1 MRISPINNR
10 QNQISHKAVNQKYLK
25 QARNEYIKYAPYH
38 NQLPIIGNIV
48 NCAIYGLI
56 SKQDAIDTLNAI
68 RPYARNV
75 LDDIKDRIK
84 DLKESMANQ

>member
-1 MRISPINNR
+1 MRILPIQSN
-10 QNQISHKAVNQKYLK
+10 QNQVSHKAVNQKYLK
-25 QARNEYIKYAPYH
+25 QARNEYMKYAPYH

-68 RPYARNV
+68 RPYAGNV
-75 LDDIKDRIK
+75 LDAIEDRIK
-84 DLKESMANQ
+84 AFKDSMTNQ

>member
-10 QNQISHKAVNQKYLK
+10 QNQVSHKAVNQKYLK

-75 LDDIKDRIK
+75 LDAIEDRIK
-84 DLKESMANQ
+84 ALKESMANQ

>member
-1 MRISPINNR
+1 MRILPIQSN
-10 QNQISHKAVNQKYLK
+10 QNQVSHKAVNQKYLK
-25 QARNEYIKYAPYH
+25 QARDKYYRCAPYH

-68 RPYARNV
+68 RPYAGNV
-75 LDDIKDRIK
+75 LDDIEDRIK
-84 DLKESMANQ
+84 DLKDSMTNQ

>member
-1 MRISPINNR
+1 MRILPIQSN
-10 QNQISHKAVNQKYLK
+10 QNQVSHKAVNQKYLK
-25 QARNEYIKYAPYH
+25 QARNEYMKYAPYH

-68 RPYARNV
+68 RPYAGNV
-75 LDDIKDRIK
+75 LDAIEDRIK
-84 DLKESMANQ
+84 ALKDSMTNQ

>member
-10 QNQISHKAVNQKYLK
+10 QNQVSHKAVNQKYLK

-75 LDDIKDRIK
+75 LDDIEDRIK

>member
-1 MRISPINNR
+1 MRISPIKNH
-10 QNQISHKAVNQKYLK
+10 QNQVSHKAVNQKYLK
-25 QARNEYIKYAPYH
+25 QARDNFLRCYPHH

-68 RPYARNV
+68 RPYAGNV
-75 LDDIKDRIK
+75 LDDIEDRIK

>member
-1 MRISPINNR
+1 MRISPIKNY
-10 QNQISHKAVNQKYLK
+10 QNQVSHKAVNQKYLK
-25 QARNEYIKYAPYH
+25 QARNEYMKYAPYH

-68 RPYARNV
+68 RPYAGNV
-75 LDDIKDRIK
+75 LDDIEDRIK

>member
-1 MRISPINNR
+1 MRISPIKNH
-10 QNQISHKAVNQKYLK
+10 QNQVSHKAVNQKYLK
-25 QARNEYIKYAPYH
+25 QARNEYMKYAPYH

-68 RPYARNV
+68 RPYAGNV
-75 LDDIKDRIK
+75 LDDIEDRIK

>member
-1 MRISPINNR
+1 MRISPINNH
-10 QNQISHKAVNQKYLK
+10 QNQVSHKAVNQKYLK
-25 QARNEYIKYAPYH
+25 QARNEYMKYAPYH

-68 RPYARNV
+68 RPYAGNV
-75 LDDIKDRIK
+75 LDDIEDRIK